1 MLESRHERDTLTSED
16 HNGGQHMHR
25 WHEITT
31 FQGECLPP
39 GELIPHC
46 VPHSPGELLRE
57 RHPENKIFY

>member
-1 MLESRHERDTLTSED
+1 
-16 HNGGQHMHR
+16 MHR